1 MIEFTQEERMLIL
14 LYGPEETR
22 EELIRNLMDMKNQ
35 LQWDEQALL
44 KLTNELQ
51 DKLTRLSDEE
61 FDSIDLFENFD
72 GSEI

>member
-1 MIEFTQEERMLIL
+1 MTEFTQEEQMLIL

-22 EELIRNLMDMKNQ
+22 GELIRNLMDMKNQ

-51 DKLTRLSDEE
+51 NKLARLSDEE
-61 FDSIDLFENFD
+61 FDSIDPFENFD

>member
-1 MIEFTQEERMLIL
+1 MTEFTQEEQMMIL

-22 EELIRNLMDMKNQ
+22 DELIRNLMDMKKQ

-44 KLTNELQ
+44 KLTNEVQ